1 MRKFDW
7 VVLFVVAV
15 VAIGGKFLGG
25 GDAVPESQSPRR
37 PSPELFE
44 PKLWDAETRAWLDAG
59 TQTKFPGT
67 ASAAPIPRVGIIE
80 ETGRQGPSTGSAF
93 SVSSK
98 GYWLT
103 ARHVVEGC
111 DRIYIQ
117 TGIREALRVERTT
130 VHPQADVALIVT
142 DGAPEGLA
150 VAISRMRT
158 RDSFSIGF
166 PQGIPGAVHGRYLG
180 EMTLRHKGRQGYRE
194 RVNAWSIVSVVPRNF
209 ASLGGLSGG
218 AVIDGGGRIVGIV
231 QAEQP
236 RRGRFMTAKPEAY
249 RQIFEMAGVTIP
261 VTSQAVSRA
270 DISEANYETRARQLI
285 TTLRVAKVFCDVRS
299 N

>member
-1 MRKFDW
+1 MRRIDW
-7 VVLFVVAV
+7 IALLLIIAVAL
-15 VAIGGKFLGG
+15 GGKILGG
-25 GDAVPESQSPRR
+25 DGAVPDNRSPRR
-37 PSPELFE
+37 PDPELFA
-44 PKLWDAETRAWLDAG
+44 PKIWDAETQAWLEQGGPA
-59 TQTKFPGT
+59 KSPGRQG
-67 ASAAPIPRVGIIE
+67 AFPIPTEGVIE
-80 ETGRQGPSTGSAF
+80 ETARRGSSTGSAF
-93 SVSSK
+93 SVSSR

-111 DRIYIQ
+111 DQIYLQ
-117 TGIREALRVERTT
+117 TGIGEAILAQRTAI
-130 VHPQADVALIVT
+130 HPTADVALIFT
-142 DGAPEGLA
+142 DGAPQGLP
-150 VAISRMRT
+150 VAAALMGSRE
-158 RDSFSIGF
+158 SFSVGF
-166 PQGIPGAVHGRYLG
+166 PQGQPGAVHGRFLG
-180 EMTLRHKGRQGYRE
+180 EMTIRHTGQRGYRE
-194 RVNAWSIVSVVPRNF
+194 RVHAWSIVPAVPRRF
-209 ASLGGLSGG
+209 ESLGGLSGG
-218 AVIDGGGRIVGIV
+218 AVIDGAGRIVGIV